1 MNTAVFDSQY
11 KNLNAAQKHAVDA
24 IEGPVMV
31 VAGPGTGK
39 TQILT
44 LRIANIL
51 LKTQINPSNILAL
64 TFTTAATANMRERLI
79 RVIGNAAYMTNIFTF
94 HSFCQHVITEHPD
107 DFWEILGRK
116 LADDIQKVEAIE
128 SALDAGKWEHIRPFS
143 KPYFYV
149 SEALRAISD
158 LKREGVTPDELG
170 ALVAADKV
178 AFDEIPD
185 KESTRAKGKLKGVY
199 QDELKRIEKNA
210 ELSQLYAAYQKKL
223 HAADLYDYDD
233 LIMYTLDKLQK
244 DDDFRLRV
252 MEKYQ
257 YILVDEHQD
266 SNNAQN
272 KIVRLLGSFEK
283 NPNIFVVGD
292 EKQAIFR
299 FQGASVE
306 NFRSFK
312 DLYPDA
318 QLITLNENYRSTQ
331 TILDGALELLK
342 IEESQALEARAP
354 HQNSPISVLV
364 TPDLETQLSS
374 ITDSIKSILQ
384 SGTPAHEVAVL
395 VRTRAQGKQVAAYL
409 EGRGIPS
416 HRDASENIFEDPA
429 VAKLITILTAVH
441 EYGSEEAIF
450 PLLLIDIFKLDPLD
464 VYKLSQ
470 AASRGRKNIYD
481 LLSSDALLEKVGVK
495 ESQKIIDLSK
505 KIGTWSIIAHNQSL
519 HTVIHQ
525 VVQESGL
532 LTAILQSPDSLASIA
547 ALRTLYDTLT
557 SLDQSGDWKLAH
569 FFTYLS
575 KVREHGIKVN
585 AAVSLSSKGKVQ
597 IMTVHA
603 SKGLEFDHVHIPFAQ
618 ENVWGGRGRAKLFK
632 LPDAVYV
639 ENTPVTLTSRVGG
652 EASRPDMSGGV
663 TERGGTKIL
672 RSAQDDGDNNADDAK
687 RLFFVALTRARKSV
701 TISYAKADAK
711 GDPLLPTPF
720 IAEIRTELKQERIVE
735 MASADVARLEI
746 LRQAQDDKKGNHDN
760 SRLLDFIHASLE
772 HYGIS
777 VSALNNYLSC
787 PWKYFYVNLVRIP
800 AGKNKTLMFGNAMH
814 TALSYFFKH
823 FKDTGEKSRDYLLN
837 AFEKCCDAEQFTRE
851 EYTEVLPRGKD
862 FLRAYYDHYED
873 TFTRNINVKYRIN
886 GVSLDLPV
894 ILNGV
899 KDPTSVIL
907 NGVKDLSHE
916 SPPIKL
922 TGELDMMTYLDD
934 TFTQVRVT
942 DFKTGKAKSR
952 HEIEGKTKNADGNY
966 YRQLVFYKLLLK
978 YQAPKLKM
986 SEGELDFVQ
995 HDADGSWHRE
1005 SFVIPD
1011 EEVVELESIVQKTV
1025 GEIRTLAFWER
1036 TCDDPQCEWCAL
1048 RATTHPKEFEE
1059 GLF

>member
-1 MNTAVFDSQY
+1 MNTAVFDVQY
-11 KNLNAAQKHAVDA
+11 KKLNTAQKRAVDT

-51 LKTQINPSNILAL
+51 LKTQVNPSNILAL

-79 RVIGNAAYMTNIFTF
+79 KVIGNAAYLTNIFTF
-94 HSFCQHVITEHPD
+94 HSFCQHIITEHPD

-116 LADDIQKVEAIE
+116 LADDIQKVEAME
-128 SALDAGKWEHIRPFS
+128 AVLDEGKWEHIRPFS

-149 SEALRAISD
+149 PEALRAISD

-170 ALVAADKV
+170 KLVAEDKV
-178 AFDEIPD
+178 AFDAIPD
-185 KESTRAKGKLKGVY
+185 KESTRAKGKLKGIY

-210 ELSQLYAAYQKKL
+210 ELAILYAAYQKRL

-233 LIMYTLDKLQK
+233 LIMYSLDKLQK
-244 DDDFRLRV
+244 DEDFRLRI

-272 KIVRLLGSFEK
+272 KIIRLLGSFEK

-299 FQGASVE
+299 FQGASIE

-312 DLYPDA
+312 DVYPDA

-342 IEESQALEARAP
+342 MEESQALAARAP
-354 HQNSPISVLV
+354 HPNSPITIVS
-364 TPDLETQLSS
+364 TPDLATQLAT
-374 ITDSIKSILQ
+374 IAGSIKNILAD
-384 SGTPAHEVAVL
+384 GTPAHEVAVL
-395 VRTRAQGKQVAAYL
+395 VRTRAQGKQIATYL
-409 EGRGIPS
+409 ESQGLPA

-429 VAKLITILTAVH
+429 VAKLITILTAVYK
-441 EYGSEEAIF
+441 YGDEEHLF
-450 PLLLIDIFKLDPLD
+450 PVLLIDIFGLDPLD
-464 VYKLSQ
+464 IYKLSQ

-481 LLSSDALLEKVGVK
+481 LLSTDALLDKVGVK
-495 ESQKIIDLSK
+495 QSQKIIDLGK
-505 KIGTWSIIAHNQSL
+505 KIGQWSVAAHNIPL
-519 HTVIHQ
+519 HQLLHQ

-532 LTAILQSPDSLASIA
+532 LTSILQSDDSLTSIA
-547 ALRTLYDTLT
+547 ALRTLYDTMS
-557 SLDQSGDWKLAH
+557 SLDHAGDWKLAN

-575 KVREHGIKVN
+575 KVREHGIKVQ

-597 IMTVHA
+597 VMTVHA
-603 SKGLEFDHVHIPFAQ
+603 SKGLEFDHVYIPFAQ

-632 LPDAVYV
+632 LPDGVYM
-639 ENTPVTLTSRVGG
+639 ESTPVIVS
-652 EASRPDMSGGV
+652 
-663 TERGGTKIL
+663 
-672 RSAQDDGDNNADDAK
+672 DNESDDAK

-701 TISYAKADAK
+701 TLSYATNDAK

-720 IAEIRTELKQERIVE
+720 IAEIRTELKQERVVE
-735 MASADVARLEI
+735 MAAMDADSLVMVSPA
-746 LRQAQDDKKGNHDN
+746 NHDN
-760 SRLLDFIHASLE
+760 SKLLDFIHASLE

-777 VSALNNYLSC
+777 VSALNNYLDC

-800 AGKNKTLMFGNAMH
+800 AGKNKTLMFGNAIH
-814 TALSYFFKH
+814 NALTYFFKH
-823 FKDTGEKSRDYLLN
+823 FKDTGDRSRDYLLS

-851 EYTEVLPRGKD
+851 EHAEALPRGKD

-873 TFTRNINVKYRIN
+873 TFTRNINVKYRIA
-886 GVSLDLPV
+886 GVQLDLDHLGV
-894 ILNGV
+894 IPN
-899 KDPTSVIL
+899 SFR
-907 NGVKDLSHE
+907 DLSISDPPPAS
-916 SPPIKL
+916 SPLKL

-952 HEIEGKTKNADGNY
+952 NEIEGKTKNADGNY

-978 YQAPKLKM
+978 YQAPKLQM
-986 SEGELDFVQ
+986 VEGELDFIQ
-995 HDADGSWHRE
+995 HDSDGTWHRE
-1005 SFVIPD
+1005 AFVIPD
-1011 EEVVELESIVQKTV
+1011 EEVLGLESVVQKTV

-1036 TCDDPQCEWCAL
+1036 TCDDPACEWCAL
-1048 RATTHPKEFEE
+1048 RASTHPKEFEG

>member
-51 LKTQINPSNILAL
+51 LKTQVNPSNILAL

-79 RVIGNAAYMTNIFTF
+79 KVIGNAAYMTNIFTF
-94 HSFCQHVITEHPD
+94 HSFCQHIITEHPD

-116 LADDIQKVEAIE
+116 LADDIQKVEAME
-128 SALDAGKWEHIRPFS
+128 AVLDGGTWEHIRPYS

-149 SEALRAISD
+149 PEALRAISD

-170 ALVAADKV
+170 KLVAEDKV
-178 AFDEIPD
+178 AFDAIPD
-185 KESTRAKGKLKGVY
+185 KESTRAKGKLKGIY

-210 ELSQLYAAYQKKL
+210 ELSVLYAAYQKKL

-233 LIMYTLDKLQK
+233 LIMYSLDKLQK
-244 DDDFRLRV
+244 DEDFRLRV
-252 MEKYQ
+252 MEQYQ

-272 KIVRLLGSFEK
+272 KIVRLLGSFDT

-312 DLYPDA
+312 EIYPEA
-318 QLITLNENYRSTQ
+318 QLITLSENYRSTQ

-342 IEESQALEARAP
+342 MEESQALASRAP
-354 HQNSPISVLV
+354 HPDGPITILT
-364 TPDLETQLSS
+364 TPDLATQLA
-374 ITDSIKSILQ
+374 TMAESIKKILAD
-384 SGTPAHEVAVL
+384 GIPAHEVAVL
-395 VRTRAQGKQVAAYL
+395 VRTRAQGKQIASYL
-409 EGRGIPS
+409 ESHGLPA

-441 EYGSEEAIF
+441 QYGSEEPIF
-450 PLLLIDIFKLDPLD
+450 PVLLIDIFGLDPLD

-481 LLSSDALLEKVGVK
+481 LLSTDALLEKVGVK
-495 ESQKIIDLSK
+495 ESKKIIDLGK
-505 KIGTWSIIAHNQSL
+505 KIGQWSVAAHNIPL
-519 HTVIHQ
+519 HQLLHQ

-532 LTAILQSPDSLASIA
+532 LTSILQSDDSLASIA
-547 ALRTLYDTLT
+547 ALRTLYDTMS
-557 SLDQSGDWKLAH
+557 SLDHAGDWKLAN

-575 KVREHGIKVN
+575 KVREHGIKVQ

-597 IMTVHA
+597 VMTVHA
-603 SKGLEFDHVHIPFAQ
+603 SKGLEFDHVYIPFAQ

-632 LPDAVYV
+632 LPDGVYM
-639 ENTPVTLTSRVGG
+639 ESTPV
-652 EASRPDMSGGV
+652 MSGGM
-663 TERGGTKIL
+663 TGRGDAKIL
-672 RSAQDDGDNNADDAK
+672 RSAQDDGDSNDDDAK

-701 TISYAKADAK
+701 TLSYATSDAK

-720 IAEIRTELKQERIVE
+720 IAEIRTELKQERVVE
-735 MASADVARLEI
+735 MPSADAVRLEI
-746 LRQAQDDKKGNHDN
+746 LRQAQDDKKGNQDN
-760 SRLLDFIHASLE
+760 SKLLDFIHASLE

-777 VSALNNYLSC
+777 VSALNNYLDC

-800 AGKNKTLMFGNAMH
+800 AGKNKTLMFGNAIH
-814 TALSYFFKH
+814 NALSYFFKH
-823 FKDTGEKSRDYLLN
+823 FKDTGDKSRDYLLT

-851 EYTEVLPRGKD
+851 EHTEALPRGKD

-873 TFTRNINVKYRIN
+873 TFTRNINVKYRIT
-886 GVSLDLPV
+886 GVQLDS
-894 ILNGV
+894 
-899 KDPTSVIL
+899 DPTDVIPPARQIGGSNAVIL
-907 NGVKDLSHE
+907 NGVKDLISE
-916 SPPIKL
+916 SAPIKL

-952 HEIEGKTKNADGNY
+952 NEIEGKTKNADGNY

-978 YQAPKLKM
+978 YQAPKLRM
-986 SEGELDFVQ
+986 IEGELDFIQ

-1005 SFVIPD
+1005 AFVIPE
-1011 EEVVELESIVQKTV
+1011 EEVVELESVVQKTV

-1036 TCDDPQCEWCAL
+1036 TCDDPACEWCAL
-1048 RATTHPKEFEE
+1048 RASTHPKEFEE